1 MFQKESF
8 MSGTAMVV
16 AIVFISVGFGV
27 MYDMYKKHLE
37 FKERTLN
44 HSSQS
49 DEQAIATRKQVK
61 VLEERVQVLEKIVTD
76 EGYNIQKEINKL

>member
-1 MFQKESF
+1 

-37 FKERTLN
+37 FKEKTLN
-44 HSSQS
+44 HNSHSN
-49 DEQAIATRKQVK
+49 EQAVAMMKK
-61 VLEERVQVLEKIVTD
+61 VQTLEERIQVLEKIVTD
-76 EGYNIQKEINKL
+76 EGYDVQKEINKL